1 MEKVSERS
9 NVLTESKNQSFVHA
23 VINAVTKGY
32 ADKIVLE
39 DLMELVKKRE
49 VSKGV
54 ILSSP
59 AALKAYGDSI
69 KKSLDFI
76 AEHLSK
82 LEVIDEPTVRMKKD
96 DDQDDENIIEEEIEQ
111 IDEDTGDKKKED
123 KKEEK
128 KEDKKEEKKS
138 SFVRFSNLDVSEL
151 WDKYFYDDKQNKM
164 SGILS
169 LKFNEDMTKYKTG
182 NSISLNSEDIKKITS
197 KIYDYYKNEYKKLK
211 ANLDE
216 KIFKSNIRFSSL
228 EKGEAEVEYEIQGA
242 F

>member
-32 ADKIVLE
+32 ADKIILE
-39 DLMELVKKRE
+39 DLMELVKKKE

-59 AALKAYGDSI
+59 SALKAYGDSI

-82 LEVIDEPTVRMKKD
+82 LEVIDEPTVRMRKD
-96 DDQDDENIIEEEIEQ
+96 DEDKQDDENVIEEEIEK
-111 IDEDTGDKKKED
+111 IEEDTGDKK
-123 KKEEK
+123 EEK
-128 KEDKKEEKKS
+128 DEKKKEEKKS
-138 SFVRFSNLDVSEL
+138 SFIRFSNLDVSEL
-151 WDKYFYDDKQNKM
+151 WDKYLYDHKQNKM

-182 NSISLNSEDIKKITS
+182 NSISLNSEDITKITS